1 MVSKRNNYYLVRLS
15 FDYGTYYEVT
25 SLLFFCGLNNL
36 DVRMSTRIYEAKRYS
51 KENAIK
57 LLLKLNST
65 VNDSNEFKVV
75 RFKNNVF
82 ELVPQP
88 EVDATIEFLKLKM
101 I

>member
-1 MVSKRNNYYLVRLS
+1 MASKRNNYFLVRRS
-15 FDYGTYYEVT
+15 FDYEAYY
-25 SLLFFCGLNNL
+25 
-36 DVRMSTRIYEAKRYS
+36 DAEAKRYS

-57 LLLKLNST
+57 LLMKLNSV
-65 VNDSNEFKVV
+65 VNDSNEFKVARIENDFV
-75 RFKNNVF
+75 